1 VSQQIR
7 SDVASCRFCGSE
19 LRGRPLR
26 LTDRR
31 RGLAG
36 EWAMVPCTACGCW
49 QRERPFAEE
58 EVASWYEGYS
68 ARSSREPLT
77 KNIAKPL
84 NQPLRRVAR
93 RLRGDLLAAD
103 LVQARKGESVLE
115 VGCGTAAHLK
125 SLVKQGASGAACD
138 LDTDAIRLLQTEG
151 INAVPMRSPSLL
163 PFPDNSFDRVLAMQ
177 VIEHVEEQE
186 AFIDEIYRVLKSG
199 GTCIIATPNSG
210 SWSRKIFGRNWVS
223 GWYAPY
229 HLFLHS
235 TPSLGRLL
243 QSRGFNLGRVVAITP
258 VSWLLRDSLAI
269 MPRSGAPV
277 DEQVGTRRFQV
288 LQYIFVP
295 LRVLLDACFSGSCQI
310 RIAIKPHQR

>member
-1 VSQQIR
+1 MSQQIR
-7 SDVASCRFCGSE
+7 SEVASCRFCGSE

-36 EWAMVPCTACGCW
+36 EWAMVPCKGCGCW
-49 QRERPFAEE
+49 QRERAFTDE

-68 ARSSREPLT
+68 ARSSRKLSQDT
-77 KNIAKPL
+77 RTKPL
-84 NQPLRRVAR
+84 NDPLRRAAR

-125 SLVKQGASGAACD
+125 SLVEQGASGAACD
-138 LDTDAIRLLQTEG
+138 LDTDAIRLLQAEG
-151 INAVPMRSPSLL
+151 INAVPMQSPSLL
-163 PFPDNSFDRVLAMQ
+163 PFPNNSFDWVLAMQ

-186 AFIDEIYRVLKSG
+186 AFIDEIYRVLKPG

-210 SWSRKIFGRNWVS
+210 SWSQKLFGRNWIS

-229 HLFLHS
+229 HLFVHS
-235 TPSLGRLL
+235 SLSLSILMR
-243 QSRGFNLGRVVAITP
+243 SRGFSPGCVVTTTP
-258 VSWLLRDSLAI
+258 VSWTLRDFI
-269 MPRSGAPV
+269 TTIQKRGVPV
-277 DEQVGTRRFQV
+277 EDQVGALRFKA
-288 LQYIFVP
+288 LQYIFAP
-295 LRVLLDACFSGSCQI
+295 FRVLLDAYFSGSCQI
-310 RIAIKPHQR
+310 LRATKPY